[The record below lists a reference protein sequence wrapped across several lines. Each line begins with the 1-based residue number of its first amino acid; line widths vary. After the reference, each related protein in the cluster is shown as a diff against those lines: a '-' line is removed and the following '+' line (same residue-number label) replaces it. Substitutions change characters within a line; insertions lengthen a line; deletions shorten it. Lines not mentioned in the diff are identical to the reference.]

1 MASFTKHER
10 AMLPSPGGWLAIH
23 ELKAGKLPSV
33 PWPTNMRGL
42 TPARTVHQPR
52 LYDLEQSFDLIKP
65 QYHTLESK
73 MRNYYQIDIYTVN
86 VIPHL

>member
-1 MASFTKHER
+1 
-10 AMLPSPGGWLAIH
+10 
-23 ELKAGKLPSV
+23 
-33 PWPTNMRGL
+33 MRGL

-65 QYHTLESK
+65 QYHTLENK